1 MTGPV
6 VPDAYRA
13 LIESPRV
20 SAGTRRA
27 LQARAV
33 DDDPAYEPVAMT
45 PAQLAILRAVV
56 SRLVPQPGTAS
67 IDIAAR
73 LDAQLGAG
81 PGDGW
86 RFAAL
91 PDDRTA
97 YARGLSVLDDQAR
110 AEHHCGFTELVHDR
124 QSTLLARV
132 AAGEL
137 DAGAPGLLD
146 GAQMQLWFKDVLAE
160 AVRLYVA
167 HPATLASMGYSGI
180 GYGGDGDFKPGFSRV
195 GLGEREAWEPLA
207 QDAPGSTPGAGRGPT
222 AR

>member
-6 VPDAYRA
+6 VPDAYRT

-20 SAGTRRA
+20 STGTRRA

-33 DDDPAYEPVAMT
+33 DDDPAYQPVAMT

-56 SRLVPQPGTAS
+56 SRLVPQPDAAC
-67 IDIAAR
+67 IDLAAR

-97 YARGLSVLDDQAR
+97 YARGLSVLDDHAR
-110 AEHHCGFTELVHDR
+110 AEHGRGFAELAHDL
-124 QSTLLARV
+124 QSTLLARA
-132 AAGEL
+132 AAGKMV
-137 DAGAPGLLD
+137 AGAPGLLD

-180 GYGGDGDFKPGFSRV
+180 GYGGDGDIKPGFSLV
-195 GLGEREAWEPLA
+195 GLGEREAWEPIPEHA
-207 QDAPGSTPGAGRGPT
+207 PGAGTGPT

>member
-27 LQARAV
+27 LLARAV
-33 DDDPAYEPVAMT
+33 DDDSAYQPGAMSS
-45 PAQLAILRAVV
+45 AQLSVLRAVV
-56 SRLVPQPGTAS
+56 SRLVPQPDGAS

-73 LDAQLGAG
+73 LDAQLASGKD
-81 PGDGW
+81 DGW
-86 RFAAL
+86 RFAVL

-97 YARGLSVLDDQAR
+97 YVRGLTVLGDQAR
-110 AEHHCGFTELVHDR
+110 AEHAGGFAELPPDR
-124 QSTLLARV
+124 QDTLLARA

-137 DAGAPGLLD
+137 ADAPGLLD
-146 GAQMQLWFKDVLAE
+146 GAQMQLWFRDVLAE

-167 HPATLASMGYSGI
+167 HPATLARLGYSGI
-180 GYGGDGDFKPGFSRV
+180 GYGGDGGFKPGFSLV
-195 GLGEREAWEPLA
+195 GLGEREGGEPTTLDTPG
-207 QDAPGSTPGAGRGPT
+207 DAPGADT
-222 AR
+222 APATR